1 MKTIIEEDA
10 TKNEIKHSKKND
22 RFDIIKLFNWG
33 WFKFS
38 KCTLGIFIC
47 SLAINLFIVPNNLYT
62 GGTLGLS
69 QLIRTAINSVFNI
82 NFNFDISSIIYY
94 IINVPLFLLAYKR
107 ISKTFFIRTL
117 FAVTINSL
125 FLMIIPIP
133 SAPLIDDLLGN
144 VLIGGILAGI
154 GVGMALSTGS
164 STGGTDII
172 GIALSKR
179 NNKLTVGNIGL
190 VFNIIVYTICG
201 IKYGINIMIY
211 SIIYAIFE
219 TIMIDKNH
227 TQNICS
233 EAFIFT
239 KENPEK
245 MIDFINTELKRGAT
259 YCEAIGGFTHT
270 KTYIVYTVL
279 SKYERMRLGR
289 HIKEFDPKA
298 FMVGDDGVEIKGLF
312 DKYLI

>member
-1 MKTIIEEDA
+1 MNKLQEKENIENNIIKKE
-10 TKNEIKHSKKND
+10 KNFNL
-22 RFDIIKLFNWG
+22 FKLFNWG

-38 KCTLGIFIC
+38 KCILGIFIS

-62 GGTLGLS
+62 GGILGLS
-69 QLIRTAINSVFNI
+69 QLIRTMLISIFKI
-82 NFNFDISSIIYY
+82 NFKFDISSVIYY
-94 IINVPLFLLAYKR
+94 LINVPLFLIAYKR

-117 FAVTINSL
+117 FAVTFNSL
-125 FLMIIPIP
+125 FLMLIPIP
-133 SAPLIDDLLGN
+133 SEPLIKDLLVN
-144 VLIGGILAGI
+144 VLIGGFLCGI
-154 GVGMALSTGS
+154 GIGMALSTGG

-172 GIALSKR
+172 GILLSKR
-179 NNKLTVGNIGL
+179 NKKFTVGNIGL
-190 VFNIIVYTICG
+190 FFNLLVYSVCG
-201 IKYGINIMIY
+201 IKYGIEIMIY
-211 SIIYAIFE
+211 SILYAIFE

-239 KENPEK
+239 KQKPEE
-245 MIDFINTELKRGAT
+245 MIEFITKELNRGAT
-259 YCEAIGGFTHT
+259 YWEAVGGYTNT

-289 HIKEFDPKA
+289 HMKDFDENA

-312 DKYLI
+312 DKYLV

>member
-1 MKTIIEEDA
+1 MEKVLEKGITNIE
-10 TKNEIKHSKKND
+10 KNNKKKFN
-22 RFDIIKLFNWG
+22 INKLFNWG

-38 KCTLGIFIC
+38 KCIIGIFIM
-47 SLAINLFIVPNNLYT
+47 SLAVNLFIVPNNLYT
-62 GGTLGLS
+62 GGILGLS
-69 QLIRTAINSVFNI
+69 QLIRTMIVSVFKI

-94 IINVPLFLLAYKR
+94 LINVPLFLIAYKR

-133 SAPLIDDLLGN
+133 SKPLIKDLLVN
-144 VLIGGILAGI
+144 VLIGGFLGGI
-154 GVGMALSTGS
+154 GIGMALSTGS

-172 GIALSKR
+172 GILLSKR
-179 NNKLTVGNIGL
+179 NKKFTVGNIGL
-190 VFNIIVYTICG
+190 VFNILVYCICG
-201 IKYGINIMIY
+201 IKYGVEIMIY
-211 SIIYAIFE
+211 SILYAIFE

-239 KENPEK
+239 KQKPEA
-245 MIDFINTELKRGAT
+245 MIEFITTELNRGAT
-259 YCEAIGGFTHT
+259 YWEAVGGYTNT

-289 HIKEFDPKA
+289 HMKDFDEKA

-312 DKYLI
+312 DKYLV

>member
-1 MKTIIEEDA
+1 MEKVLEKNITNIERNN
-10 TKNEIKHSKKND
+10 TNKFNI
-22 RFDIIKLFNWG
+22 FKLFNWG

-38 KCTLGIFIC
+38 KCIIGIFIM
-47 SLAINLFIVPNNLYT
+47 SLAVNLFIVPNNLYT
-62 GGTLGLS
+62 GGILGLS
-69 QLIRTAINSVFNI
+69 QLIRTMLVSVFKI

-94 IINVPLFLLAYKR
+94 LINVPLFLIAYKR

-133 SAPLIDDLLGN
+133 SEPLIKDLLVN
-144 VLIGGILAGI
+144 VLIGGFLAGI
-154 GVGMALSTGS
+154 GIGMALSTGG

-172 GIALSKR
+172 GILLSKR
-179 NNKLTVGNIGL
+179 NKKFTVGNIGL
-190 VFNIIVYTICG
+190 IFNIIVYSICG
-201 IKYGINIMIY
+201 IKYGVEIMIY
-211 SIIYAIFE
+211 SILYAIFE

-239 KENPEK
+239 KQKPEK
-245 MIDFINTELKRGAT
+245 MIEFITTELNRGAT
-259 YCEAIGGFTHT
+259 YWEAVGGYTNT

-289 HIKEFDPKA
+289 HMKDFDDKA

-312 DKYLI
+312 DKYLV

>member
-1 MKTIIEEDA
+1 MNEVIEKEEIEN
-10 TKNEIKHSKKND
+10 NEKLKQNKFNI
-22 RFDIIKLFNWG
+22 FKLFNWG

-38 KCTLGIFIC
+38 KCILGIFIS

-62 GGTLGLS
+62 GGILGLS
-69 QLIRTAINSVFNI
+69 QLIRTMLISVFGVD
-82 NFNFDISSIIYY
+82 FKLDISSIIYY
-94 IINVPLFLLAYKR
+94 AINFPLFLIAYKK
-107 ISKTFFIRTL
+107 ISKTFLVRTL

-125 FLMIIPIP
+125 FLIIIPIP
-133 SAPLIDDLLGN
+133 SIPLINDLLAN
-144 VLIGGILAGI
+144 VLIGGILGGI
-154 GVGMALSTGS
+154 GIGMALSTGS

-172 GIALSKR
+172 GIMLSKK
-179 NNKLTVGNIGL
+179 NKKFTVGNIGL
-190 VFNIIVYTICG
+190 IFNIVVYSICG
-201 IKYGINIMIY
+201 IKYGIEIMIY
-211 SIIYAIFE
+211 SIICAIFE

-245 MIDFINTELKRGAT
+245 MISFINNELKRGAT
-259 YCEAIGGFTHT
+259 YWEAVGGFTQT

-289 HIKEFDPKA
+289 HMKDFDEKA

-312 DKYLI
+312 DKYLV

>member
-1 MKTIIEEDA
+1 MEKVLEKNITNIERNN
-10 TKNEIKHSKKND
+10 TNKFNI
-22 RFDIIKLFNWG
+22 FKLFNWG

-38 KCTLGIFIC
+38 KCILGIFI
-47 SLAINLFIVPNNLYT
+47 SALAVNLFIVPNSLYT
-62 GGTLGLS
+62 GGILGLS
-69 QLIRTAINSVFNI
+69 QLIRTMLVSVFKI

-94 IINVPLFLLAYKR
+94 LINVPLFLVAFKR

-133 SAPLIDDLLGN
+133 SEPLIKDLLVN
-144 VLIGGILAGI
+144 VLIGGFLAGI
-154 GVGMALSTGS
+154 GIGMALSTGG

-172 GIALSKR
+172 GILLSKR
-179 NNKLTVGNIGL
+179 NKKFTVGNIGL
-190 VFNIIVYTICG
+190 VFNIIVYGICG
-201 IKYGINIMIY
+201 IKYGVEIMIY
-211 SIIYAIFE
+211 SILYAIFE

-239 KENPEK
+239 KQKPEK
-245 MIDFINTELKRGAT
+245 MIEFITTELNRGAT
-259 YCEAIGGFTHT
+259 YWEAVGGYTNT

-289 HIKEFDPKA
+289 HMKDFDEKA

-312 DKYLI
+312 DKYLV

>member
-1 MKTIIEEDA
+1 MEKILEKKSITNIEQNN
-10 TKNEIKHSKKND
+10 TK
-22 RFDIIKLFNWG
+22 RFNIFKFFNWG

-38 KCTLGIFIC
+38 KCILGIFIS

-62 GGTLGLS
+62 GGILGLS
-69 QLIRTAINSVFNI
+69 QLIRTMLVSIFKINV
-82 NFNFDISSIIYY
+82 NFDISSIIYY
-94 IINVPLFLLAYKR
+94 LINVPLFLIAYKR

-133 SAPLIDDLLGN
+133 SEPLIKDLLVN
-144 VLIGGILAGI
+144 VLIGGFLCGI
-154 GVGMALSTGS
+154 GIGMTLSTGS

-172 GIALSKR
+172 GVLLSKR
-179 NNKLTVGNIGL
+179 NKKFTVGNIGL
-190 VFNIIVYTICG
+190 IFNLIVYTICG
-201 IKYGINIMIY
+201 IKYGIEIMVY
-211 SIIYAIFE
+211 SVLNAIFE
-219 TIMIDKNH
+219 SIMIDKNH

-239 KENPEK
+239 KQKPDE
-245 MIDFINTELKRGAT
+245 MIKFINKELNRGAT
-259 YCEAIGGFTHT
+259 YWEAIGGYTNT

-289 HIKEFDPKA
+289 HMKDFDENA

-312 DKYLI
+312 DKYLV

>member
-1 MKTIIEEDA
+1 MEKVLEEKNITNIENNNA
-10 TKNEIKHSKKND
+10 KKFNI
-22 RFDIIKLFNWG
+22 FKLFNWG
-33 WFKFS
+33 WFKFT
-38 KCTLGIFIC
+38 KCILGVFIS

-62 GGTLGLS
+62 GGILGLS
-69 QLIRTAINSVFNI
+69 QLIRTMLVSIFKINV
-82 NFNFDISSIIYY
+82 NFDISSIIYY
-94 IINVPLFLLAYKR
+94 LINVPLFLIAYKR

-133 SAPLIDDLLGN
+133 SEPLINDLLVN
-144 VLIGGILAGI
+144 VLIGGFLCGI
-154 GVGMALSTGS
+154 GIGMTLSTGS

-172 GIALSKR
+172 GVLLSKR
-179 NNKLTVGNIGL
+179 NKKFTVGNIGL
-190 VFNIIVYTICG
+190 IFNLIVYTICG
-201 IKYGINIMIY
+201 IKYGIEIMVY
-211 SIIYAIFE
+211 SVLNAIFE
-219 TIMIDKNH
+219 SIMIDKNH

-239 KENPEK
+239 KQKPDE
-245 MIDFINTELKRGAT
+245 MIKFINKELNRGAT
-259 YCEAIGGFTHT
+259 YWEAIGGYTNT

-289 HIKEFDPKA
+289 HMKDFDENA

-312 DKYLI
+312 DKYLV

>member
-1 MKTIIEEDA
+1 MNKLQEKENIENHIIKKE
-10 TKNEIKHSKKND
+10 KNFNL
-22 RFDIIKLFNWG
+22 FKLFNWG

-38 KCTLGIFIC
+38 KCILGIFIS

-62 GGTLGLS
+62 GGILGLS
-69 QLIRTAINSVFNI
+69 QLIRTMLISIFKI
-82 NFNFDISSIIYY
+82 NFKFDISSVIYY
-94 IINVPLFLLAYKR
+94 FINVPLFLIAYKR

-117 FAVTINSL
+117 FAVTFNSL
-125 FLMIIPIP
+125 FLMLIPIP
-133 SAPLIDDLLGN
+133 SEPLIKDLLVN
-144 VLIGGILAGI
+144 VLIGGFLCGI
-154 GVGMALSTGS
+154 GIGMALSTGG

-172 GIALSKR
+172 GILLSKR
-179 NNKLTVGNIGL
+179 NKKFTVGNIGL
-190 VFNIIVYTICG
+190 FFNLLVYSVCG
-201 IKYGINIMIY
+201 IKYGIEIMIY
-211 SIIYAIFE
+211 SILYAIFE

-239 KENPEK
+239 KQKPEE
-245 MIDFINTELKRGAT
+245 MIEFITKELNRGAT
-259 YCEAIGGFTHT
+259 YWEAVGGYTNT

-289 HIKEFDPKA
+289 HMKDFDENA

-312 DKYLI
+312 DKYLV

>member
-1 MKTIIEEDA
+1 MQKVLEKNNVKIEQ
-10 TKNEIKHSKKND
+10 NNISKFNI
-22 RFDIIKLFNWG
+22 FKLFNWG
-33 WFKFS
+33 WFKFT
-38 KCTLGIFIC
+38 KCIIGILIS
-47 SLAINLFIVPNNLYT
+47 SLSINLFIVPNNLYT
-62 GGTLGLS
+62 GGILGLS
-69 QLIRTAINSVFNI
+69 QLIRTMLVTIFKF

-94 IINVPLFLLAYKR
+94 LINIPLFLIAYKR

-133 SAPLIDDLLGN
+133 PEPLIKDLLVN
-144 VLIGGILAGI
+144 VLIGGFLGGI
-154 GVGMALSTGS
+154 GIGMALSTGS
-164 STGGTDII
+164 SSGGTDII
-172 GIALSKR
+172 GILLSKR
-179 NNKLTVGNIGL
+179 NKKFTVGNIGL
-190 VFNIIVYTICG
+190 VFNLLVYSVCG
-201 IKYGINIMIY
+201 LKYGIETMIY
-211 SIIYAIFE
+211 SILYAIFE

-239 KENPEK
+239 KQKPEK
-245 MIDFINTELKRGAT
+245 MIEFITKELNRGAT
-259 YCEAIGGFTHT
+259 YWEAVGGYTNT

-289 HIKEFDPKA
+289 HMKDFDEKA

-312 DKYLI
+312 DKYLV

>member
-1 MKTIIEEDA
+1 MEKVLEKNITNIERNN
-10 TKNEIKHSKKND
+10 TNKFNI
-22 RFDIIKLFNWG
+22 FKLFNWG

-38 KCTLGIFIC
+38 KCILGIFI
-47 SLAINLFIVPNNLYT
+47 SALAVNLFIVPNSLYT
-62 GGTLGLS
+62 GGILGLS
-69 QLIRTAINSVFNI
+69 QLIRTMLVSVFKI

-94 IINVPLFLLAYKR
+94 LINVPLFLVAFKR

-133 SAPLIDDLLGN
+133 SEPLIKDLLVN
-144 VLIGGILAGI
+144 VLIGGFLAGI
-154 GVGMALSTGS
+154 GIGMALSTGG

-172 GIALSKR
+172 GILLSKR
-179 NNKLTVGNIGL
+179 NKKFTVGNIGL
-190 VFNIIVYTICG
+190 VFNIIVYGICG
-201 IKYGINIMIY
+201 IKYGVEIMIY
-211 SIIYAIFE
+211 SILYAIFE

-239 KENPEK
+239 KQKPDA
-245 MIDFINTELKRGAT
+245 MIEFITTELNRGAT
-259 YCEAIGGFTHT
+259 YWEAVGGYTNT

-289 HIKEFDPKA
+289 HMKDFDEKA

-312 DKYLI
+312 DKYLV

>member
-1 MKTIIEEDA
+1 M
-10 TKNEIKHSKKND
+10 NELLDKENTENH
-22 RFDIIKLFNWG
+22 IIKNKKELKILNLFNWG
-33 WFKFS
+33 WFKFT
-38 KCTLGIFIC
+38 KCIIGIFIS

-62 GGTLGLS
+62 GGILGLS
-69 QLIRTAINSVFNI
+69 QLIRTMLVSIFKF

-94 IINVPLFLLAYKR
+94 LINVPLFLIAYKR

-133 SAPLIDDLLGN
+133 SEPLIKDLLVN
-144 VLIGGILAGI
+144 VLIGGFLGGI
-154 GVGMALSTGS
+154 GIGMALSTGG

-172 GIALSKR
+172 GILLSKR
-179 NNKLTVGNIGL
+179 NKKFTVGNIGFI
-190 VFNIIVYTICG
+190 FNLIVYTICG
-201 IKYGINIMIY
+201 LKYGIEIMIY
-211 SIIYAIFE
+211 SILNAIFE
-219 TIMIDKNH
+219 SIMIDKNH

-239 KENPEK
+239 KQNPEE
-245 MIDFINTELKRGAT
+245 MIKFITKELNRGAT
-259 YCEAIGGFTHT
+259 YWEAVGGYTNT

-289 HIKEFDPKA
+289 HMKDFDEKA

-312 DKYLI
+312 DKYLV

>member
-1 MKTIIEEDA
+1 MEKVLEKNITNIERNN
-10 TKNEIKHSKKND
+10 TNKFNI
-22 RFDIIKLFNWG
+22 FKLFNWG

-38 KCTLGIFIC
+38 KCIIGIFIM
-47 SLAINLFIVPNNLYT
+47 SLAVNLFIVPNNLYT
-62 GGTLGLS
+62 GGILGLS
-69 QLIRTAINSVFNI
+69 QLIRTMLVSVFKI

-94 IINVPLFLLAYKR
+94 LINVPLFLIAYKR
-107 ISKTFFIRTL
+107 ISKTFFVRTL

-133 SAPLIDDLLGN
+133 SEPLIKDLLVN
-144 VLIGGILAGI
+144 VLIGGFLAGI
-154 GVGMALSTGS
+154 GIGMALSTGG

-172 GIALSKR
+172 GILLSKR
-179 NNKLTVGNIGL
+179 NKKFTVGNIGL
-190 VFNIIVYTICG
+190 IFNIMVYSICG
-201 IKYGINIMIY
+201 IKYGVEIMIY
-211 SIIYAIFE
+211 SILYAIFE

-239 KENPEK
+239 KQKPEK
-245 MIDFINTELKRGAT
+245 MIEFITTELNRGAT
-259 YCEAIGGFTHT
+259 YWEAVGGYTNT

-289 HIKEFDPKA
+289 HMKDFDDKA

-312 DKYLI
+312 DKYLV

>member
-1 MKTIIEEDA
+1 MEKILEKKSITNIEQNN
-10 TKNEIKHSKKND
+10 TK
-22 RFDIIKLFNWG
+22 RFNIFKLFNWG

-38 KCTLGIFIC
+38 KCILGIFIS

-62 GGTLGLS
+62 GGILGLS
-69 QLIRTAINSVFNI
+69 QLIRKILVSIFKINV
-82 NFNFDISSIIYY
+82 NFDISSIIYY
-94 IINVPLFLLAYKR
+94 LINVPLFLIAYKR

-133 SAPLIDDLLGN
+133 SEPLIKDLLVN
-144 VLIGGILAGI
+144 VLIGGFLCGI
-154 GVGMALSTGS
+154 GIGMALSTGA

-172 GIALSKR
+172 GILLSKR
-179 NNKLTVGNIGL
+179 NKKFTVGNIGL
-190 VFNIIVYTICG
+190 IFNLLVYSICG
-201 IKYGINIMIY
+201 LKYGIETMIY
-211 SIIYAIFE
+211 SILYAIFE

-239 KENPEK
+239 KQKPDE
-245 MIDFINTELKRGAT
+245 MIKFITKELNRGAT
-259 YCEAIGGFTHT
+259 YWEAVGGYTNT

-289 HIKEFDPKA
+289 HMKDFDEKA

-312 DKYLI
+312 DKYLV

>member
-1 MKTIIEEDA
+1 MERVLEEKNITNIENNNA
-10 TKNEIKHSKKND
+10 KKFNI
-22 RFDIIKLFNWG
+22 FKLFNWG
-33 WFKFS
+33 WFKFT
-38 KCTLGIFIC
+38 KCILGVFIS

-62 GGTLGLS
+62 GGILGLS
-69 QLIRTAINSVFNI
+69 QLIRTMLVSIFKINV
-82 NFNFDISSIIYY
+82 NFDISSIIYY
-94 IINVPLFLLAYKR
+94 LINVPLFLIAYKR

-133 SAPLIDDLLGN
+133 SEPLIKDLLVN
-144 VLIGGILAGI
+144 VLIGGFLCGI
-154 GVGMALSTGS
+154 GIGMTLSTGS

-172 GIALSKR
+172 GVLLSKR
-179 NNKLTVGNIGL
+179 NKKFTVGNIGL
-190 VFNIIVYTICG
+190 IFNLIVYTICG
-201 IKYGINIMIY
+201 IKYGIEIMVY
-211 SIIYAIFE
+211 SVLNAIFE
-219 TIMIDKNH
+219 SIMIDKNH

-239 KENPEK
+239 KQKPDE
-245 MIDFINTELKRGAT
+245 MIKFINKELNRGAT
-259 YCEAIGGFTHT
+259 YWEAIGGYTNT

-289 HIKEFDPKA
+289 HMIDFDENA

-312 DKYLI
+312 DKYLV

>member
-1 MKTIIEEDA
+1 MEKVLEEKNITNIENNNA
-10 TKNEIKHSKKND
+10 KKFNI
-22 RFDIIKLFNWG
+22 FKLFNWG
-33 WFKFS
+33 WFKFT
-38 KCTLGIFIC
+38 KCILGVFIS

-62 GGTLGLS
+62 GGILGLS
-69 QLIRTAINSVFNI
+69 QLIRTMLVSIFKINV
-82 NFNFDISSIIYY
+82 NFDISSIIYY
-94 IINVPLFLLAYKR
+94 LINVPLFLIAYKR

-133 SAPLIDDLLGN
+133 SEPLIKDLLVN
-144 VLIGGILAGI
+144 VLIGGFLCGI
-154 GVGMALSTGS
+154 GIGMTLSTGS

-172 GIALSKR
+172 GVLLSKR
-179 NNKLTVGNIGL
+179 NKKFTVGNIGL
-190 VFNIIVYTICG
+190 IFNLIVYTICG
-201 IKYGINIMIY
+201 IKYGIEIMVY
-211 SIIYAIFE
+211 SVLNAIFE
-219 TIMIDKNH
+219 SIMIDKNH

-239 KENPEK
+239 KQKPDE
-245 MIDFINTELKRGAT
+245 MIKFINKELNRGAT
-259 YCEAIGGFTHT
+259 YWEAIGGYTNT

-289 HIKEFDPKA
+289 HMKDFDENA

-312 DKYLI
+312 DKYLV